1 MRRLSFF
8 LILLLSAA
16 SLFASSISF
25 SGGRSSLSLKEG
37 KEEVVLSDGA
47 KVSVDQIRIESNKIT
62 LSGNGWMEVVCEG
75 KTKIEDLENKIEIR
89 TSGLWFDRTEERMI
103 ISSWF
108 EIDDRKNEIS
118 ATGNSLLFN
127 MKTGM
132 LTLEKDVTLLK
143 ITESGIMKCKAE
155 SVILDRD
162 NQKISL
168 RGNASVIW
176 NGEEYNAEAIFVD
189 LETEEI
195 SLEGRIKGSING

>member
-1 MRRLSFF
+1 MKKVTLS
-8 LILLLSAA
+8 LLLLLTTFSI
-16 SLFASSISF
+16 FASDISF

-47 KVSVDQIRIESNKIT
+47 KVSVDEIIIESNKIT

-75 KTKIEDLENKIEIR
+75 KTKILDLENKIEIR

-108 EIDDRKNEIS
+108 EIDDSKNEIS

-127 MKTGM
+127 MVTGL

-143 ITESGIMKCKAE
+143 ITDDGIMRCKAE

-176 NGEEYNAEAIFVD
+176 NGDEYNAEAIYVN

>member
-1 MRRLSFF
+1 MKKVTLS
-8 LILLLSAA
+8 LLLLLTTFSI
-16 SLFASSISF
+16 FASDISF

-47 KVSVDQIRIESNKIT
+47 KVSVDEIRIESNKIT

-75 KTKIEDLENKIEIR
+75 KTKILDLENKIEIR

-108 EIDDRKNEIS
+108 EIDDSKNEIS

-127 MKTGM
+127 MATGL

-143 ITESGIMKCKAE
+143 ITDDGIMRCKAE

-168 RGNASVIW
+168 RGNASVVW
-176 NGEEYNAEAIFVD
+176 NGDEYNAEAIYVN

>member
-1 MRRLSFF
+1 MRKLTFC
-8 LILLLSAA
+8 LILLLSSL

-47 KVSVDQIRIESNKIT
+47 KVSVDEIRIESNKIT
-62 LSGNGWMEVVCEG
+62 LSGSGWMEVVCEG
-75 KTKIEDLENKIEIR
+75 KTKILDLENKIEIR

-108 EIDDRKNEIS
+108 EIDDSKNEIS

-127 MKTGM
+127 MATG
-132 LTLEKDVTLLK
+132 LLSLEKDVTLLK
-143 ITESGIMKCKAE
+143 ITDDGIMRCKAE

-168 RGNASVIW
+168 RGNASVVW
-176 NGEEYNAEAIFVD
+176 NGDEYNAEAIYVN